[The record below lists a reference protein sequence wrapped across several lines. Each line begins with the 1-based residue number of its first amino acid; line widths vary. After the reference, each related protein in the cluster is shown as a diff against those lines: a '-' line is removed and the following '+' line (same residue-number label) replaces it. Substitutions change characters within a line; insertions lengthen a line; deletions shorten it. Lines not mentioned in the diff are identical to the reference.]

1 MTNQQRVLLIIIFL
15 CLTATVG
22 FLSLAKQTEKVASPV
37 VNSQDYGSG
46 TPPMIIIDD
55 KSSAEL
61 QRALGTIQLTT
72 VLNQIYS
79 EHYKLTDQLDKEAR
93 LDGGVV
99 NTSKQ
104 TRFNLIFSPSNDRL
118 LVTVDVKNAASNNY
132 DLDVRKA
139 DN

>member
-15 CLTATVG
+15 CLTANVG

-46 TPPMIIIDD
+46 TPPMIVIDD
-55 KSSAEL
+55 KSSSEL
-61 QRALGTIQLTT
+61 QRALGSIQLTT

-79 EHYKLTDQLDKEAR
+79 EHYKLTDRLDKEAR
-93 LDGGVV
+93 LDGEVIS
-99 NTSKQ
+99 NSK
-104 TRFNLIFSPSNDRL
+104 RAKFNLVFSPSNDKL
-118 LVTVDVKNAASNNY
+118 TVTINIKNPASNNY
-132 DLDVRKA
+132 EIDVRKA

>member
-22 FLSLAKQTEKVASPV
+22 FLSLAKQTEEVATPV
-37 VNSQDYGSG
+37 VNSQDYGSA

-118 LVTVDVKNAASNNY
+118 SVTVDVKNAASNNY